1 MLLRKKKK
9 KDDFSENFTHT
20 SHLKYAFSFLHRKEP
35 AETIQTKHRTISAIH
50 VIYPMR

>member
-20 SHLKYAFSFLHRKEP
+20 SHMLSLSYIEKNLLRLFKQNIGQSQPFMLS
-35 AETIQTKHRTISAIH
+35 II
-50 VIYPMR
+50 